1 MCRLTSLSLTLIL
14 LLANTSATAD
24 ERVVTIEILAY
35 KFIPEEVTIKRG
47 STVRWI
53 NMEKRQFHNVWFRE
67 AGEEPGE
74 YLFPEDTYERKFD
87 TVGDFPYVCQPHMDH
102 MRGLIRVVE

>member
-14 LLANTSATAD
+14 LLASTVATAD
-24 ERVVTIEILAY
+24 ENVVTIEILAY
-35 KFIPEEVTIKRG
+35 KFIPEEVTIQRG

-74 YLFPEDTYERKFD
+74 YLFPGDTYERKFD
-87 TVGDFPYVCQPHMDH
+87 TAGDFPYVCQPHMDH